1 MLALGSTGQMVRKAK
16 WLLHWKPG
24 NMLEPT
30 DKLRAHRDRLELVL
44 VLVPSDH
51 GDGDVLPQPRPS
63 PGS

>member
-1 MLALGSTGQMVRKAK
+1 MLALVYGTDGQEGKVVAALEAGEHARTHRHK
-16 WLLHWKPG
+16 
-24 NMLEPT
+24 LEPT
-30 DKLRAHRDRLELVL
+30 GQILELVL